1 MIYWQIFLGQAV
13 PSNTASGNE
22 LIDWIKALAP
32 IIGAVIAVLGV
43 GLTAYVTIR
52 RGVLDK
58 RYEYASSILE
68 FRIRQI
74 MEFYAPMQ
82 ILIEKSRLLYEK
94 LIWAMKRTDKNFDKK
109 NFRLLDHI
117 SRLDKDE
124 HLKSFIDAIIET
136 GNKMSDLIIDKGGL
150 IEGGIT
156 QTYIDY
162 QAHLEI
168 LKTAKI
174 GKTSIKQEAGWQQFG
189 YYPKLL
195 NREVREGYKS
205 VLEYIRSYIESGDK
219 LIFKVLDHHPEFTNF
234 FNERKKLFN
243 TLLYYEQNVEEYA
256 EEFDGF
262 DFGGIYL
269 NFENMVKQSK
279 NKDYPPYGS
288 ILDAGCGTGRDT
300 AKFIKDGFQV
310 TAFDASPA
318 MVRKCNK
325 EIDDL
330 KRNSDTKIAEIA
342 NSSKCLEMTF
352 DEVNFRNEFTGVWAS
367 ASLLHIPQYRLES
380 TINKL
385 IKSLKRGG
393 TIYISL
399 KYGKRAIELRN
410 RQFYYY
416 KAYIIKKILR
426 KIEGLKVVEIWLTN
440 KNAEEVKRPWYIIGW
455 RLDWLWRYNKG
466 EYWLNVMLKKEKE
479 F

>member
-1 MIYWQIFLGQAV
+1 MIYWQIFLGQTTQ
-13 PSNTASGNE
+13 SSTASGSE

-32 IIGAVIAVLGV
+32 IIGAIIAVLGV
-43 GLTAYVTIR
+43 VLTAYVTIR
-52 RGVLDK
+52 RGLLDK

-82 ILIEKSRLLYEK
+82 LLIEKSRLLYEK
-94 LIWAMKRTDKNFDKK
+94 LIWAMKRTDKDFDKK
-109 NFRLLDHI
+109 NFRLLDQI
-117 SRLDKDE
+117 SNLYKKNE
-124 HLKSFIDAIIET
+124 LKPLIDAIIGT
-136 GNKMSDLIIDKGGL
+136 GDEMSKLIIDKGGL
-150 IEGGIT
+150 IEGGVT

-168 LKTAKI
+168 LKAAKS
-174 GKTSIKQEAGWQQFG
+174 GKTSKEQETGWQRFG
-189 YYPKLL
+189 YYPRLL
-195 NREVREGYKS
+195 NREVKEGYKS
-205 VLEYIRSYIESGDK
+205 VLEYIRCYIESGDK
-219 LIFKVLDHHPEFTNF
+219 LIFKVLNQNPEFTNF

-243 TLLYYEQNVEEYA
+243 TLLYYEQNVKKYS
-256 EEFDGF
+256 EEFDCF
-262 DFGGIYL
+262 DFGEIYSK
-269 NFENMVKQSK
+269 FENMVEQSIS
-279 NKDYPPYGS
+279 KDQPLYLT

-300 AKFIKDGFQV
+300 AKFIKDGYQV

-330 KRNSDTKIAEIA
+330 KKSSDTKIAEIA

-352 DEVNFRNEFTGVWAS
+352 DEVNFRNEFNGVWAS
-367 ASLLHIPQYRLES
+367 ASLLHIPQYRFES

-385 IKSLKRGG
+385 IKALKEGG

-399 KYGKRAIELRN
+399 KYGKGSIELGN
-410 RQFYYY
+410 RHFYYY
-416 KAYIIKKILR
+416 KAYMIKKILR
-426 KIEGLKVVEIWLTN
+426 KIEGLKVINIWLTN
-440 KNAEEVKRPWYIIGW
+440 NKTEEVKRPWYIIRW
-455 RLDWLWRYNKG
+455 RLDWLWRYTKR
-466 EYWLNVMLKKEKE
+466 EYWLNIMLKKDKD

>member
-1 MIYWQIFLGQAV
+1 MIGWQIFLVQAA
-13 PSNTASGNE
+13 PGSAASGNE

-43 GLTAYVTIR
+43 ALTAYVTIR
-52 RGVLDK
+52 RGLLDK

-82 ILIEKSRLLYEK
+82 LLIEKSRNIYKKFIWEMDRTEK
-94 LIWAMKRTDKNFDKK
+94 DFDKI

-117 SRLDKDE
+117 SALYKDKK
-124 HLKSFIDAIIET
+124 LRPFIDPIIDT
-136 GNKMSDLIIDKGGL
+136 GDEMSKLIVDKGGL
-150 IEGGIT
+150 IEGGVT

-168 LKTAKI
+168 LKTAKVGI
-174 GKTSIKQEAGWQQFG
+174 SSMKEEPGWQEFG
-189 YYPKLL
+189 YYPRLL

-205 VLEYIRSYIESGDK
+205 VLEYIWSYIESGDK
-219 LIFKVLDHHPEFTNF
+219 LIFKVLKQNPKFTNF
-234 FNERKKLFN
+234 FNDRKKLFN
-243 TLLYYEQNVEEYA
+243 TLLYYEQNVEKYA
-256 EEFDGF
+256 EEYDCF
-262 DFGGIYL
+262 DFGGIYSK
-269 NFENMVKQSK
+269 FEIMLEQSK
-279 NKDYPPYGS
+279 CKGHLPYGS

-300 AKFIKDGFQV
+300 VKFIKKGYQV

-330 KRNSDTKIAEIA
+330 KKSSDAKIAESA

-352 DEVNFRNEFTGVWAS
+352 DEVNFRNEFNGVWAS
-367 ASLLHIPQYRLES
+367 ASLLHVPQYRLER
-380 TINKL
+380 TINRL
-385 IKSLKRGG
+385 IKALKKEG

-399 KYGKRAIELRN
+399 KYGKGARELGN

-416 KAYIIKKILR
+416 KAYMIKKILK
-426 KIEGLKVVEIWLTN
+426 KIEGLKVIEIWLTD
-440 KNAEEVKRPWYIIGW
+440 KKAEKVKRPWYILGW
-455 RLDWLWRYNKG
+455 RLDWLWRYTKG
-466 EYWLNVMLKKEKE
+466 EYWLNVMLKKEKD

>member
-1 MIYWQIFLGQAV
+1 MIYWQIFLGQAA
-13 PSNTASGNE
+13 PGSAASGNE

-32 IIGAVIAVLGV
+32 IIGAIIAVLGV
-43 GLTAYVTIR
+43 ALTAYVTIR
-52 RGVLDK
+52 RGLLDK

-74 MEFYAPMQ
+74 MEFYAPMHL
-82 ILIEKSRLLYEK
+82 LIEKSRHLYEK
-94 LIWAMKRTDKNFDKK
+94 FIWAIERTDKNFDKTK
-109 NFRLLDHI
+109 FRLLDQI
-117 SRLDKDE
+117 STLYKDE
-124 HLKSFIDAIIET
+124 RLKPFIDPIIET

-162 QAHLEI
+162 QAHIEI
-168 LKTAKI
+168 LKAAQFEINLK
-174 GKTSIKQEAGWQQFG
+174 KQEAGWQKFG
-189 YYPKLL
+189 YYPRLL

-219 LIFKVLDHHPEFTNF
+219 LIFKVLKQNPKFTNF
-234 FNERKKLFN
+234 FNDRKKLFN
-243 TLLYYEQNVEEYA
+243 TLLYYEQNVEKYA
-256 EEFDGF
+256 EEFDCF
-262 DFGGIYL
+262 DFGGIYSK
-269 NFENMVKQSK
+269 FEIMVEQSK
-279 NKDYPPYGS
+279 CKGHPPYGS

-300 AKFIKDGFQV
+300 VKFIKKGYQV

-330 KRNSDTKIAEIA
+330 KKSSDTKIAEIA

-352 DEVNFRNEFTGVWAS
+352 DEVNFRNEFNGIWAS
-367 ASLLHIPQYRLES
+367 ASLLHVPQYRLEN

-385 IKSLKRGG
+385 IKALKKEG

-399 KYGKRAIELRN
+399 KYGKGALELGN

-416 KAYIIKKILR
+416 KAYMIKKILR
-426 KIEGLKVVEIWLTN
+426 KIEGLKVIEIWLTN
-440 KNAEEVKRPWYIIGW
+440 NKAEKVKRPWYIIWW

-466 EYWLNVMLKKEKE
+466 EYWLNVMLKREKN

>member
-1 MIYWQIFLGQAV
+1 MIYWQIFLGPAA
-13 PSNTASGNE
+13 PGNAASGNE

-43 GLTAYVTIR
+43 ALTAYVTLR
-52 RGVLDK
+52 RGLLDK

-82 ILIEKSRLLYEK
+82 LLIEKSRNIYK
-94 LIWAMKRTDKNFDKK
+94 KFIWVMERTDKNFDKK

-117 SRLDKDE
+117 STLYKDE
-124 HLKSFIDAIIET
+124 RLKPFIDTIIET
-136 GNKMSDLIIDKGGL
+136 GEEMSKLIIEKGGL
-150 IEGGIT
+150 IEGGVT

-168 LKTAKI
+168 LIAAKND
-174 GKTSIKQEAGWQQFG
+174 IKSKEQEAGWQKFG
-189 YYPKLL
+189 YYPRLL
-195 NREVREGYKS
+195 DREVKEGYKS
-205 VLEYIRSYIESGDK
+205 ILLYIRSYIESGDK
-219 LIFKVLDHHPEFTNF
+219 LIFKVLKQNPKFTNF
-234 FNERKKLFN
+234 FNDRKKLFN

-262 DFGGIYL
+262 DFGEIYS
-269 NFENMVKQSK
+269 NFENMVKKSK
-279 NKDYPPYGS
+279 CKGHPPYIS

-300 AKFIKDGFQV
+300 VKFIERGYQV

-318 MVRKCNK
+318 MVK
-325 EIDDL
+325 ECTKKIDDL
-330 KRNSDTKIAEIA
+330 KKRGDTKIDDIA
-342 NSSKCLEMTF
+342 NSSECLEMTF
-352 DEVNFRNEFTGVWAS
+352 DEVNFRNEFNGVWAS
-367 ASLLHIPQYRLES
+367 ASFLHVPHYRLES

-385 IKSLKRGG
+385 IKALKIGG
-393 TIYISL
+393 VIYFSL
-399 KYGKRAIELRN
+399 KYGKGPIELGN

-416 KAYIIKKILR
+416 KAYMIKKILR
-426 KIEGLKVVEIWLTN
+426 KIEGLKIIEIWLTN
-440 KNAEEVKRPWYIIGW
+440 NKAEEVKRPWYIIGW
-455 RLDWLWRYNKG
+455 RLDWLWRYTKG
-466 EYWLNVMLKKEKE
+466 EHWLNVMLKKEKD